1 MRNFV
6 NIFESFKSFFDPIFE
21 IFLNLSNHFPARIF
35 EIFLIL
41 LDFPNILQIS
51 KYTPYSEYPGI
62 IQDHLRVQS
71 WIIYLISFL
80 DHPGSYM
87 QVSGVHLGPFIPYF
101 LGCSGVPVGSC
112 IKGKNP
118 REPTTPLP
126 AQNHTLG
133 VAYT

>member
-21 IFLNLSNHFPARIF
+21 IFLNLSNHFSARIF

-51 KYTPYSEYPGI
+51 KYIPYSEYPGI

-80 DHPGSYM
+80 DHPGSSM
-87 QVSGVHLGPFIPYF
+87 QVSGVHLG
-101 LGCSGVPVGSC
+101 
-112 IKGKNP
+112 
-118 REPTTPLP
+118 
-126 AQNHTLG
+126 
-133 VAYT
+133 